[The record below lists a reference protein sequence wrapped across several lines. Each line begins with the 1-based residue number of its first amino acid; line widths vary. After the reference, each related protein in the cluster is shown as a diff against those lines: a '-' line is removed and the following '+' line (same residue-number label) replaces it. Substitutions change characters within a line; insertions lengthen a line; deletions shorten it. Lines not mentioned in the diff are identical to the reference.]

1 MAPRKSKTLAKEHV
15 CSDPF
20 IVDDDE
26 SVEGSDDD
34 DYEEL
39 VLLFIFI
46 KCSVLTSFLFSGESI
61 GDDSDES
68 VEEEALVL
76 SRISSGY

>member
-1 MAPRKSKTLAKEHV
+1 MHEIYSFLPYLPLLFFLMAPRKRKTSTKERV

-20 IVDDDE
+20 IVDDDDD

-39 VLLFIFI
+39 VLL
-46 KCSVLTSFLFSGESI
+46 CLYSLNVL
-61 GDDSDES
+61 
-68 VEEEALVL
+68 
-76 SRISSGY
+76 Y

>member
-1 MAPRKSKTLAKEHV
+1 MAPHKSKTSTKERV

-20 IVDDDE
+20 IVDDDD
-26 SVEGSDDD
+26 SVAGSDDD

-46 KCSVLTSFLFSGESI
+46 
-61 GDDSDES
+61 
-68 VEEEALVL
+68 
-76 SRISSGY
+76 

>member
-1 MAPRKSKTLAKEHV
+1 MAPRKSRTSAKEHV

-46 KCSVLTSFLFSGESI
+46 NVL
-61 GDDSDES
+61 
-68 VEEEALVL
+68 
-76 SRISSGY
+76 Y